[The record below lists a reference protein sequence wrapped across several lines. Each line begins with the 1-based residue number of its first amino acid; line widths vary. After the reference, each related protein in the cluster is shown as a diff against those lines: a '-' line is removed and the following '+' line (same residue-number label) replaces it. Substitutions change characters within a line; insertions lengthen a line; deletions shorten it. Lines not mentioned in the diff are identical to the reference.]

1 MLRLV
6 IRCLKF
12 LFGFALLIPAF
23 GQKDPIANAELS
35 ALTTSLDP
43 DTNAVTFTGDARLIN
58 GNAVLE
64 ADEIRYFTGSN
75 LAIATGNVRLT
86 DGADRILAEK
96 ITFNRGDLSFTG
108 KNVRAGRYPLYMS
121 GDSVAGTVSEMTITN
136 AQFSGLEP
144 AFFHPSF
151 SAKSLTYL
159 MGEEVSADSPRVG
172 FGDIRPLTLPQIS
185 QRLDVPLVSY
195 ISMRSGFRSSLGAYA
210 EAQVH
215 IPVGN
220 GIKIGGLLGG
230 YSARGIM
237 AGPSGDYKI
246 IHDDGREIIGNLD
259 TGFIHDYGDKFTD
272 LLGRPV
278 PENRG
283 YAKWWHAQDITED
296 LRITAKLNYWCDS
309 EILRDFRPRDF
320 FDVQAPDNYLQ
331 AVYTG
336 SNYLV
341 TAFTRVA
348 PNDFHRVQ
356 ERLPEIHFDWLP
368 QIIGNGIYER
378 FQASF
383 AALREDSLGNI
394 GPTLRSNRLDS
405 YYAVSKT
412 FSHKDWFS
420 FTPIVAGRVTH
431 YSRATGGKGSYTRS
445 LGEVGFDLSVRTSS
459 VSDYQNKTWKINGI
473 RHLFT
478 PRLSYRYVTEADKGR
493 AYIPSIDRLTF
504 RTYLPPIGLG
514 DTRNIDDLGPA
525 NVLRLGFDNTWQT
538 RNPEYGSRDLLVFNL
553 ATDFHFDRLPG
564 QRTAS
569 DIHNF
574 IAFTAAPWLQF
585 DVYQRVTPQE
595 FTLQELNTS
604 LSIFDGDAWSI
615 RFSNHALRNE
625 IEEYILQTDV
635 RLNEAY
641 EVLAKLHYDTRKNRF
656 NEQAYGLRQNLGNLW
671 SLEYLV
677 TIFDG
682 PRRESDFGFS
692 VAVEVI
698 GF

>member
-1 MLRLV
+1 M
-6 IRCLKF
+6 IRCLKI
-12 LFGFALLIPAF
+12 LCGFALLIPAYA
-23 GQKDPIANAELS
+23 QEDPLATAELS
-35 ALTTSLDP
+35 ALNTTIDP
-43 DTNAVTFTGDARLIN
+43 DTNAVTLTGDAQLTN
-58 GNAVLE
+58 GNALLE
-64 ADEIRYFTGSN
+64 ADEIRYLQASN
-75 LAIATGNVRLT
+75 LAIFTGNVRIT
-86 DGADRILAEK
+86 DGADRILADK
-96 ITFNRGDLSFTG
+96 ITFNRADQSFTG
-108 KNVRAGRYPLYMS
+108 ENVRVGRYPLYMS
-121 GDSVAGTVSEMTITN
+121 GDSVAGNLSEITITN
-136 AQFSGLEP
+136 ALVSGLEP

-159 MGEEVSADSPRVG
+159 IGEEITAESPRVG
-172 FGDIRPLTLPQIS
+172 FGEIRPIILPQIS
-185 QRLDVPLVSY
+185 QRVDIPLVSY
-195 ISMRSGFRSSLGAYA
+195 MSMRGGFRSSLGAYA

-215 IPVGN
+215 IPVAD
-220 GIKIGGLLGG
+220 GIKVGGLLGG
-230 YSARGIM
+230 YTARGIT
-237 AGPSGDYKI
+237 AGPSGDYDITK
-246 IHDDGREIIGNLD
+246 DDGREIAGNLQA
-259 TGFIHDYGDKFTD
+259 GFINDHGDKLTD

-283 YAKWWHAQDITED
+283 YAQWWHAQDLTDD
-296 LRITAKLNYWCDS
+296 LRITAKLNYWRDS
-309 EILRDFRPRDF
+309 EILRDFRPQDF

-356 ERLPEIHFDWLP
+356 ERLPEIHFDLLP
-368 QIIGNGIYER
+368 HAMGHGFNQR
-378 FQASF
+378 FHASY
-383 AALREDSLGNI
+383 AALREESLGGI
-394 GPTLRSNRLDS
+394 GPTTRSDRLDA

-412 FSHKDWFS
+412 ISHEDWFS
-420 FTPIVAGRVTH
+420 FTPMAGARVTH
-431 YSRATGGKGSYTRS
+431 YQRATGGKDTYTRT

-459 VSDYQNKTWKINGI
+459 VSSYQNKTWKIDGI

-478 PRLSYRYVTEADKGR
+478 PRLAYRYVPEADKGR

-514 DTRNIDDLGPA
+514 DTRNIDDLGPT

-538 RNPEYGSRDLLVFNL
+538 RDLEYGSRDLLVFNV
-553 ATDFHFDRLPG
+553 ATDFRFDRLPG

-574 IAFTAAPWLQF
+574 IAFTPAPWLQF
-585 DVYQRVTPQE
+585 NVYQRVTPEDFTMQE
-595 FTLQELNTS
+595 INTS
-604 LSIFDGDAWSI
+604 LSIFDGRAWSV
-615 RFSNHALRNE
+615 RFSSHSLRNE

-641 EVLAKLHYDTRKNRF
+641 EVLAKLHYDTRRNRF

-682 PRRESDFGFS
+682 PRRESDFGISIS
-692 VAVEVI
+692 VDVI